1 MATIL
6 VVDDERDVVQCMAIY
21 LECEGF
27 QVLRAYD
34 GVEALEIVRATP
46 PDVVA
51 LDVVMPKLSGLDVLR
66 EMQADPA
73 TAHIPVVMLSAI
85 SARPERIAATL
96 DLGAIFYMTK
106 PFEVDELVLILKRIV
121 ASPRAAEV

>member
-85 SARPERIAATL
+85 SARPEKIAETL
-96 DLGAIFYMTK
+96 DLGATWYMTK
-106 PFEVDELVLILKRIV
+106 PYDVDELLLILKRIA